1 MANSQGQLVA
11 FSGPAGAGKS
21 TVLRELFKQCPLPLE
36 MSVSATTRSPR
47 PGEQD
52 GVDYH
57 FLTPEEFD
65 RRRAAGDFLECFEVF
80 GLGYWYGTLLS
91 EVTPRLESG
100 KWVVLEVD
108 VDGTMAVLEHFPSAI
123 TIFIRPPSLEE
134 VERRL
139 RHRGTET
146 EEVIRRRLEVARREM
161 ELASRYQHQV
171 TNDEVDRAVREICDI
186 LHNSAP
192 PSAHGD

>member
-1 MANSQGQLVA
+1 MTNSPGKLVV

-21 TVLRELFKQCPLPLE
+21 TVLRELFKQCRLPLE

-57 FLTPEEFD
+57 FLSPEEFE
-65 RRRAAGDFLECFEVF
+65 RRRSEGDFLECFEVF

-91 EVTPRLESG
+91 EVAPRLESG

-108 VDGTMAVLEHFPSAI
+108 VDGTMAVVEHVPDAI

-146 EEVIRRRLEVARREM
+146 EDVIKRRLEVARHEM

-171 TNDEVDRAVREICDI
+171 TNDEVDRAVREIYDI
-186 LHNSAP
+186 LNLSK
-192 PSAHGD
+192 HGE